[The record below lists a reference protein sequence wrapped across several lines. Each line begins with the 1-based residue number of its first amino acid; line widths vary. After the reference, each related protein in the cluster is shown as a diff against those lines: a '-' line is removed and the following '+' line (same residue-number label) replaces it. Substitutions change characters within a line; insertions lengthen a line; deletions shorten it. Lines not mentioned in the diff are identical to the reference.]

1 MVNRYLNRKKIRKGA
16 PKSFPK
22 FEMDESIGKFCN
34 SLAAFCNHIQCS
46 CDALKQSV
54 DRRPI
59 PLGCFLSLFVSLT
72 TTTISVMPEF
82 CSFLF
87 CVGVDFGVPGGQI
100 LLRRL
105 SCNAWI
111 GKFHRRAVTSIYWNP
126 WPWIRCRSRSFWVT
140 ALKSTT
146 RIKLTFLCCRI
157 ILFPPRPTS
166 HQVQP
171 F

>member
-1 MVNRYLNRKKIRKGA
+1 MYLIKRYILNSANQVITPLYYFSVEKSEKRKGKKVHLLLLNKVVNRYLKSEKEKKKGA

-72 TTTISVMPEF
+72 TTTTTTSISVMPEF

-87 CVGVDFGVPGGQI
+87 CVGVDFGVAGGQI

-105 SCNAWI
+105 SCNA
-111 GKFHRRAVTSIYWNP
+111 
-126 WPWIRCRSRSFWVT
+126 
-140 ALKSTT
+140 
-146 RIKLTFLCCRI
+146 
-157 ILFPPRPTS
+157 
-166 HQVQP
+166 
-171 F
+171 